1 MRRKIIQDKKKK
13 SHTQAFH
20 RATPMRSSPQLPR
33 TDPVAPTAK
42 SLDAGHCIL
51 PQNSCLLLDWKPDA
65 AALAAVPGHS
75 GLCVIQGTLSQ
86 QLRNQS
92 PERMHLLG
100 CTRSVGPPCK
110 SGHIQ
115 TASRKSSELSE
126 QIDTLGNT
134 NEKRWK

>member
-1 MRRKIIQDKKKK
+1 
-13 SHTQAFH
+13 
-20 RATPMRSSPQLPR
+20 MRSSPQLPR

-42 SLDAGHCIL
+42 SLDTGHCIL
-51 PQNSCLLLDWKPDA
+51 PQNSCLLLNWKPDA

-75 GLCVIQGTLSQ
+75 GLCVIPGTLSQ

-100 CTRSVGPPCK
+100 CTRSVAPLCK
-110 SGHIQ
+110 SGHIK

-126 QIDTLGNT
+126 QIDTLGNA
-134 NEKRWK
+134 NEKR